1 LPRNFDFDWTGLLT
15 EPVLEL
21 TILKS
26 LRDGADS
33 FKIDCNFMLNELT
46 VNFVSNKR
54 TQTELY
60 LFWSSG
66 VAILRDKKTFRL
78 ENSKLFFWC

>member
-1 LPRNFDFDWTGLLT
+1 
-15 EPVLEL
+15 
-21 TILKS
+21 
-26 LRDGADS
+26 
-33 FKIDCNFMLNELT
+33 MLNELT

-66 VAILRDKKTFRL
+66 VAILRDKKTFDLKIQSYSSGVNL
-78 ENSKLFFWC
+78 EGKRIWRKYHQYGILDVLQPMT